1 MGGLEATV
9 GGGYFVEQD
18 RQGRNMFV
26 QEKGN
31 AVVGEFGMGWA
42 AIAPGIDN
50 EQVFVG
56 NFFSGEVIKYR
67 LADSEVSG
75 RNNISE
81 KFSLSGVA

>member
-1 MGGLEATV
+1 
-9 GGGYFVEQD
+9 
-18 RQGRNMFV
+18 
-26 QEKGN
+26 
-31 AVVGEFGMGWA
+31 
-42 AIAPGIDN
+42 
-50 EQVFVG
+50 VG